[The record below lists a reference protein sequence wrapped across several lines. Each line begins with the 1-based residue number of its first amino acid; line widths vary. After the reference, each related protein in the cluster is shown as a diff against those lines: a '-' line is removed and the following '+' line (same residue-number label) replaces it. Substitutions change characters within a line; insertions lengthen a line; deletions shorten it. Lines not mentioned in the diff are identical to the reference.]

1 MDSYT
6 LWWIQ
11 KVIWMIL
18 EVELLFGKAIGYGE
32 FSQIWVALSECH
44 TKEINKEQE
53 TIQPLL
59 SWSPVW

>member
-1 MDSYT
+1 MVDSENHLDDT
-6 LWWIQ
+6 GR
-11 KVIWMIL
+11 K
-18 EVELLFGKAIGYGE
+18 VELLFGKAIGYGE
-32 FSQIWVALSECH
+32 FSYVWVALPECH